1 MNAATALMRTTR
13 RRGFSAIELM
23 IVVTVIGLMAIV
35 SMPRISRV
43 VAEQRIR
50 KLQEIVATDIERG
63 FALANRTHKPVTI
76 TYNTGTFVL
85 AITDRASGTVLFQD
99 YIGRFDDLSTTAV
112 SFSPSGG
119 ITIFPM
125 GLATGALTVTL
136 TNATY
141 TRTITATRA
150 GQVTRS

>member
-1 MNAATALMRTTR
+1 MNAATALTKTTE

-23 IVVTVIGLMAIV
+23 IVVTIIGLMAV
-35 SMPRISRV
+35 AAMPRISRV

-50 KLQEIVATDIERG
+50 KLQEVVATDIERA
-63 FALANRTHKPVTI
+63 FALANREHKPVTV

-85 AITDRASGTVLFQD
+85 AITDRASGTVLFTD

-136 TNATY
+136 TNATF

>member
-1 MNAATALMRTTR
+1 MNAATAWTKTTR

-23 IVVTVIGLMAIV
+23 IVVTIIGLMAV
-35 SMPRISRV
+35 AAMPRISRV

-50 KLQEIVATDIERG
+50 KLQEVVATDIERA
-63 FALANRTHKPVTI
+63 FALANRQHKPVTV
-76 TYNTGTFVL
+76 TYNTVTFVL
-85 AITDRASGTVLFQD
+85 AITDRASGTVLFTD

-136 TNATY
+136 TNATF